1 MVVGDLA
8 EPAVMRGLF
17 QGGVPYAWCADPA
30 FTGLP
35 ETVIHY
41 AEQPSAPY
49 SLINHHY
56 ANVTLQNNLLVTN
69 NLVWALRD
77 FCREAHVIHIGTMG
91 EYGTPDIDIEEGWL
105 EIEHKGRKDRFLFPR
120 QASKLYH
127 TTKIMDTDLMWFAV
141 RMWDLRITDLM
152 QARSTAWRPGDLAR
166 VCAFRETAPAEGRPL
181 QPGETFPVELA
192 PGDIRNPEDCESA
205 ARGRDVIVHLAANT
219 GVAPS
224 VEDPRGDMEAN
235 VAGTLNMLEAA
246 RRHGV
251 KRFVFA
257 SSGAPV
263 GEVEPP
269 IHEEPAPRP
278 VSPYRA
284 SKLAGEGYCS
294 AYHRTFGL
302 ETIALRFGNVYGPGS
317 SHKSSL
323 VAKFIR
329 QALEGTP
336 CEIYGDGGQT
346 RDFVFIQDLVDAL
359 IKAALFTAPPP
370 PFPPAVPWG
379 LPFQIA
385 TSREHTV
392 NEVAELLREAPGGP
406 RGPHDPHPRRAPP
419 GRRPPQLL
427 GHHPRKKRGR
437 FCIIR

>member
-1 MVVGDLA
+1 MVS
-8 EPAVMRGLF
+8 
-17 QGGVPYAWCADPA
+17 W
-30 FTGLP
+30 
-35 ETVIHY
+35 
-41 AEQPSAPY
+41 
-49 SLINHHY
+49 
-56 ANVTLQNNLLVTN
+56 LVTGGCG
-69 NLVWALRD
+69 
-77 FCREAHVIHIGTMG
+77 FIGTNL
-91 EYGTPDIDIEEGWL
+91 IRAIL
-105 EIEHKGRKDRFLFPR
+105 DRGGHGIRVLDNLSVGSR
-120 QASKLYH
+120 
-127 TTKIMDTDLMWFAV
+127 D
-141 RMWDLRITDLM
+141 
-152 QARSTAWRPGDLAR
+152 DLAR
-166 VCAFRETAPAEGRPL
+166 VCAFRETAPADLPDAP
-181 QPGETFPVELA
+181 PGEAFDVELA
-192 PGDIRNPEDCESA
+192 PGDIRNPGDCESA
-205 ARGRDVIVHLAANT
+205 ARGMDVIVHLAANT

-269 IHEEPAPRP
+269 IHEELAPRP
-278 VSPYRA
+278 VSPYGA

-329 QALEGTP
+329 QAFEGTP

-359 IKAALFTAPPP
+359 LKAALFTAPPP
-370 PFPPAVPWG
+370 PFPPALPWG

-392 NEVAELLREAPGGP
+392 NEVAELLRERLEARGIPMTPTHGEP
-406 RGPHDPHPRRAPP
+406 RLGDVRRNYSDTTRA
-419 GRRPPQLL
+419 RRLL
-427 GHHPRKKRGR
+427 GWQARTDLPAGLDATIDW
-437 FCIIR
+437 FENPGDVFA